1 MENEEYIN
9 CIIKMLKEIADNN
22 KLKLIFE
29 FVHRMFL

>member
-9 CIIKMLKEIADNN
+9 CIIKMLKEITDNN